1 MQGADYPTVLDRP
14 YVQKE
19 GLNYIGR
26 NHMGHNYIRFV
37 QKEVRW
43 TQQYDKPS
51 AFFFSASRSLVETA
65 NAEDPRV
72 DPKVPKDASPRDIF
86 ATPPSDSILAPR
98 RSPSARTE
106 DSPKTGR
113 PGLGPIIVVFEKEGD
128 RPRFFDYGRAAAERR
143 VFF

>member
-1 MQGADYPTVLDRP
+1 MAVRRPRARGRPDHYARDREGATIKEGLAQTMQGADYRTVLDRP

-51 AFFFSASRSLVETA
+51 AFFFL
-65 NAEDPRV
+65 
-72 DPKVPKDASPRDIF
+72 
-86 ATPPSDSILAPR
+86 SISEL
-98 RSPSARTE
+98 
-106 DSPKTGR
+106 GR
-113 PGLGPIIVVFEKEGD
+113 NG
-128 RPRFFDYGRAAAERR
+128 ERR
-143 VFF
+143 GPPCRSEGA